1 MDESLES
8 EYLQQLYKEGLSP
21 TVTEYFKEM
30 AKLNQRTMAYFMIM
44 ALEELQM
51 YLDQQP
57 HYTVDLEENET
68 ETQH

>member
-1 MDESLES
+1 
-8 EYLQQLYKEGLSP
+8 
-21 TVTEYFKEM
+21 M